1 MQTGHNAPCVVMAA
15 GVTLDGNVGW
25 RAAFT
30 DFVSVTQDRLRY
42 ALVAAYG
49 PERGL
54 EAAADALAYAWENWD
69 RIREMENPGGYIY
82 RVGQN
87 VAIRRRRSRSVG
99 FPVVPA
105 HLPWIEPGLP
115 GALEELTERQRVVV
129 VLVHGFGYRHREV
142 AELLEVSKSS
152 VQRHLERGL
161 NKLRSS
167 LGVDDHA

>member
-1 MQTGHNAPCVVMAA
+1 
-15 GVTLDGNVGW
+15 
-25 RAAFT
+25 
-30 DFVSVTQDRLRY
+30 
-42 ALVAAYG
+42 
-49 PERGL
+49 
-54 EAAADALAYAWENWD
+54 
-69 RIREMENPGGYIY
+69 MENPGGYVY

-87 VAIRRRRSRSVG
+87 VAIRRRRSHSVG
-99 FPVVPA
+99 FPVAPA

-161 NKLRSS
+161 KKLRSS

>member
-1 MQTGHNAPCVVMAA
+1 MQTGRSAPCVVMAA
-15 GVTLDGNVGW
+15 GVTMNAEVGW

-30 DFVSVTQDRLRY
+30 DFVSATQDRLRY

-54 EAAADALAYAWENWD
+54 EAAADALAYAWEHWD
-69 RIREMENPGGYIY
+69 RIREMENPGGYVY

-87 VAIRRRRSRSVG
+87 VAIRRRRSRSIG
-99 FPVVPA
+99 FPAVPTS
-105 HLPWIEPGLP
+105 LPWVEPGLP
-115 GALEELTERQRVVV
+115 AALETLTERQRVVV

-142 AELLEVSKSS
+142 AEVLDISTST

-161 NKLRSS
+161 EKLRSS
-167 LGVDDHA
+167 LGVDGHA